1 MQAILEKVYT
11 SNILPK
17 LYQKSRVEL
26 KHKLNKS
33 FQSLT
38 FPMYPVHYTTKALAR
53 HKDKHN

>member
-17 LYQKSRVEL
+17 LYQISSVEL
-26 KHKLNKS
+26 KHNKS

-38 FPMYPVHYTTKALAR
+38 FPMYPAHCTTKALAR
-53 HKDKHN
+53 HKDKRN